1 MNQET
6 QTENPSELLDAITQ
20 TDAPCELVDE
30 AIQTEPWL
38 MAAEAAK
45 WKQQAL
51 LVKAGM
57 IPLTTHERT
66 IQQLREKWAQELT
79 TWNQKWED
87 LQTDLKEL
95 KNLKQSVAELQKN
108 IQTMY
113 NLVEQVLICRIP
125 SPSFSLF
132 LYEQM
137 TLFKIKVVKE
147 GRPHKIELN
156 FDFMDTFSHSEI

>member
-1 MNQET
+1 MANVMQSKSAATATQEPPFRTMNQET
-6 QTENPSELLDAITQ
+6 QIENPSEFFDAITQ

-38 MAAEAAK
+38 MAEEDAK

-57 IPLTTHERT
+57 IPLTTHERNF
-66 IQQLREKWAQELT
+66 QQLREKWAQELT

-87 LQTDLKEL
+87 LQTNLKEL
-95 KNLKQSVAELQKN
+95 KNLKQSVVELQKN

-113 NLVEQVLICRIP
+113 NLVE
-125 SPSFSLF
+125 
-132 LYEQM
+132 
-137 TLFKIKVVKE
+137 
-147 GRPHKIELN
+147 
-156 FDFMDTFSHSEI
+156 